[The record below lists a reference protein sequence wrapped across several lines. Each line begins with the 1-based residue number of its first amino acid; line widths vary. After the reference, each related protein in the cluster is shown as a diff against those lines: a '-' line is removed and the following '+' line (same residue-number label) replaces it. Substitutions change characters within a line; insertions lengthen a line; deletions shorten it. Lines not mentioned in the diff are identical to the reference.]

1 MWNLKKINQ
10 FKKVGKK
17 KFVLNNTFDIYNNLL
32 AYYELQY
39 TNVLDKKINE

>member
-1 MWNLKKINQ
+1 M
-10 FKKVGKK
+10 GKK

-39 TNVLDKKINE
+39 TNFLDKKIKKINE